1 MMLTGCSTPFGP
13 SLNIEPS
20 TQYAYTS
27 QECATLE
34 LLCIDIGVFSF
45 LGHGVCKCEPFDN

>member
-1 MMLTGCSTPFGP
+1 MMSTGCSTPFGP
-13 SLNIEPS
+13 SLNTEPS